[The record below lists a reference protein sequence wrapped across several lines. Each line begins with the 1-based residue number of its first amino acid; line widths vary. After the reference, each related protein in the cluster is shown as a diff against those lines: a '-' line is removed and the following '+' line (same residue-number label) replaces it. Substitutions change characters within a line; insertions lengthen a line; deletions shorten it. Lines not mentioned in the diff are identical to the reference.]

1 MKVLGHL
8 GIDQQGRTFLLG
20 MHPRK
25 DLMEQLGRKHASKMY
40 VDTKTGDC
48 RHVGY
53 VVGKCWVRVHAV
65 CAWPMSR
72 PPKEKQ

>member
-8 GIDQQGRTFLLG
+8 GIDQR
-20 MHPRK
+20 
-25 DLMEQLGRKHASKMY
+25 
-40 VDTKTGDC
+40 